1 MTFGPDIEHRRQ
13 HQRPAQHCQRP
24 TQQHQRPTHHH
35 QHLHQHRHQRV
46 TIYQAPPVQPTQP
59 PNPALSPS
67 PTVNTTL
74 INAPMKSSV
83 RSYAPVVNA
92 SQTFSQ
98 QTAPQ
103 QQDDSFGAFICG
115 VLGALACAAS
125 VLGNSGSS
133 SHRRRR

>member
-46 TIYQAPPVQPTQP
+46 TIYQAVPTQP
-59 PNPALSPS
+59 SQSPNPALPPS

-74 INAPMKSSV
+74 INAPTKTSI
-83 RSYAPVVNA
+83 RSYSPTVHA

-98 QTAPQ
+98 QAAPQ

-115 VLGALACAAS
+115 VLGALAVGLA
-125 VLGNSGSS
+125 VLGSS
-133 SHRRRR
+133 SSSGCRKRR